1 MNILMS
7 CYLTNDQKQTARFLV
22 EKIREEEL
30 PESFMVHDQRFASIF
45 DLAGRP
51 RNWQEQ
57 KRMTGGHFDA
67 LEKYELLIV
76 TKRDGSIRHC
86 TVTGLLYKMVDSNF
100 AEEPLLLPTSTS
112 THPNPPEIS
121 MSLDRLRSRYPDP
134 KKLGFLIMRFA
145 AEKPYA
151 RIVNAIKETADKHG
165 LVVIRADEHQFHN
178 SLLNNVRT
186 FLHGCGF
193 GIAIYERI
201 KTEEPNAN
209 VGLEVGYLMA
219 MNKPVLLLKD
229 KTAEK
234 LQTDLAG
241 ELYREFDPHD
251 PEGTIPEQ
259 LTKWLKDFGIVV
271 D

>member
-1 MNILMS
+1 
-7 CYLTNDQKQTARFLV
+7 
-22 EKIREEEL
+22 
-30 PESFMVHDQRFASIF
+30 
-45 DLAGRP
+45 
-51 RNWQEQ
+51 
-57 KRMTGGHFDA
+57 
-67 LEKYELLIV
+67 
-76 TKRDGSIRHC
+76 
-86 TVTGLLYKMVDSNF
+86 
-100 AEEPLLLPTSTS
+100 
-112 THPNPPEIS
+112 
-121 MSLDRLRSRYPDP
+121 
-134 KKLGFLIMRFA
+134 MRFA

>member
-1 MNILMS
+1 MS

-121 MSLDRLRSRYPDP
+121 MSLDRLRSRYPDLNVSL
-134 KKLGFLIMRFA
+134 KSK
-145 AEKPYA
+145 AEA
-151 RIVNAIKETADKHG
+151 
-165 LVVIRADEHQFHN
+165 
-178 SLLNNVRT
+178 
-186 FLHGCGF
+186 
-193 GIAIYERI
+193 
-201 KTEEPNAN
+201 
-209 VGLEVGYLMA
+209 
-219 MNKPVLLLKD
+219 
-229 KTAEK
+229 
-234 LQTDLAG
+234 
-241 ELYREFDPHD
+241 
-251 PEGTIPEQ
+251 PEGGFERGDVGQGQRPFA
-259 LTKWLKDFGIVV
+259 FGPA
-271 D
+271 